1 MLVALDTVWDTLK
14 LYVPAPPMVP
24 LSCEMMTVFAATALP
39 LSLIRAKRAM
49 APVGGPITVNVVPE
63 MVPVKAIEPVAT
75 GQ

>member
-14 LYVPAPPMVP
+14 LYVPAPPVVP
-24 LSCEMMTVFAATALP
+24 LSCEVITVFAATALP
-39 LSLIRAKRAM
+39 LSLTREKIAM
-49 APVGGPITVNVVPE
+49 APVGGPVTVSVEPE